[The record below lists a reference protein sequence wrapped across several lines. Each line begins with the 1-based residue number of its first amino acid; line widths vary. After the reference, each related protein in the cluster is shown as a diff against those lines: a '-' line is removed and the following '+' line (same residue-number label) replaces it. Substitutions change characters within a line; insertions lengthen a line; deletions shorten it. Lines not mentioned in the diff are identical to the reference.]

1 MLNFIK
7 KILSKKVK
15 TASDDDAIKTV
26 LASQKT
32 FSLQNRDIDYLSQR
46 YEIGELLGKGGM
58 GIVFRVRHKK
68 LQQDFAIKVLSN
80 PEIEKRFLNEARLAS
95 KLRSRYVVSVY
106 DFDFLPKK
114 GSGLPFIV
122 MDFIKGTSLDKLI
135 AEQKQLREKSLI
147 RFMKH
152 TAYAMIS
159 ASRFSIVHRD
169 IKPANLL
176 IDESN
181 NLKVTDFGI
190 ARTDLSDERL
200 THAGD
205 IFGTPHYMAPE
216 QAESSRDADIRSD
229 IYSFGA
235 TFYEAATGR
244 PPFKGDTF
252 VSIIMKHKNEPV
264 VLPKDL
270 CPSLSRQL
278 SSLIGRCLEKSPMD
292 RYQSFDEIRAVLE
305 SLPDNIGKEKEVSV
319 KDHGSGLDND
329 TTRVVVPVKTN
340 SVKADGS
347 GEKAETMPADL
358 TPAKTEIPEALSEG
372 EKETVKADG
381 SGEKAEIPEA
391 LSEEEYPVRAD
402 SANADARPV
411 KTEIPDAVSES
422 GNQNLVETKKP
433 CTDDEKYVSETVP
446 EKTDPEKE
454 GRSVI
459 KIHTDTFERLKNK
472 KQNSLSREE
481 KEQSP
486 AETDSEKDQTLVKIH
501 TNTFNR
507 LKSKKRDTEKPLTE
521 KEKEKTGGIDVQ
533 VKVNPKLQ
541 ELFEKQ
547 KTPDADSE
555 KTELKEEPA
564 EAVKVDIKV
573 NKELINRISKKR

>member
-15 TASDDDAIKTV
+15 TASDHDAIKTV
-26 LASQKT
+26 LSSQKT
-32 FSLQNRDIDYLSQR
+32 FSLQNSDIAYLSQR
-46 YEIGELLGKGGM
+46 YEIGEILGKGGM

-80 PEIEKRFLNEARLAS
+80 LDSEKRFLNEARLAS
-95 KLRSRYVVSVY
+95 RLRSRYVVSVY

-176 IDESN
+176 IDESD

-190 ARTDLSDERL
+190 ARTDLLDERL
-200 THAGD
+200 THASE

-264 VLPKDL
+264 ILPKDL
-270 CPSLSRQL
+270 CPSLSKQL
-278 SSLIGRCLEKSPMD
+278 STLIGRCLEKSPMD

-305 SLPDNIGKEKEVSV
+305 SLPDDIGKAEEASV
-319 KDHGSGLDND
+319 KDRGAGLDDD
-329 TTRVVVPVKTN
+329 TTRVVVPVKTK

-347 GEKAETMPADL
+347 GEKAETGPAEAES
-358 TPAKTEIPEALSEG
+358 AKTKIPEALSEG
-372 EKETVKADG
+372 EKETVKADE

-411 KTEIPDAVSES
+411 KTVKTEIPDAVSGS
-422 GNQNLVETKKP
+422 GNQIETKKP
-433 CTDDEKYVSETVP
+433 CTDDE
-446 EKTDPEKE
+446 
-454 GRSVI
+454 GRSVV

-472 KQNSLSREE
+472 KQNPLSREE
-481 KEQSP
+481 KEQAP
-486 AETDSEKDQTLVKIH
+486 DETDSGKDQSLVKIH
-501 TNTFNR
+501 TDTFNR
-507 LKSKKRDTEKPLTE
+507 LKNKKRDTEKPPIE
-521 KEKEKTGGIDVQ
+521 EEKEKTGIDVQ

-555 KTELKEEPA
+555 KTELEEEPA

-573 NKELINRISKKR
+573 NEELINRILKKS